1 MFCNFGWFFFKIPSV
16 AYDDV
21 TAIIV
26 VVITDNTIT
35 IITLSVRF
43 LFMTLS
49 YDSCYIYYQL
59 LLANF
64 LAKGEKKVHCNSP
77 SDIPGTGKNS
87 FMS

>member
-21 TAIIV
+21 TTIIV
-26 VVITDNTIT
+26 LVTTDNTIIT
-35 IITLSVRF
+35 ITLSVRF

-59 LLANF
+59 VLANL
-64 LAKGEKKVHCNSP
+64 LAKGEKRYIASA
-77 SDIPGTGKNS
+77 SEIPGTGKIS